1 MINKFV
7 DTLKNELNLPTYI
20 NSASHINGVKLGAKN
35 IANLQSGET
44 TIDGDNLIVTII
56 RVEEESTLRNF
67 PNQKLVKNGGTYEV
81 DKRLPKI
88 HLNYYLLFTAILQY
102 DMAVAT
108 IDRVIKFFQNHRKV
122 EFTADGD
129 NLELKLELFSPSFE
143 QLNNIWGMYGGK
155 QLPNVIYKARVTAL
169 EKDEEQ
175 LKSVITSIGSYQKH
189 NE

>member
-7 DTLKNELNLPTYI
+7 STLQNDLNLSTYI
-20 NSASHINGVKLGAKN
+20 NDVSHINGVKLGARN
-35 IANLQSGET
+35 IANLSAGET
-44 TIDGDNLIVTII
+44 NIEGDNLIVTII
-56 RVEEESTLRNF
+56 RVEEESVLRNF
-67 PNQKLVKNGGTYEV
+67 PNQKLVKSGGTYQV

-88 HLNYYLLFTAILQY
+88 HLNYYLLFSATLQY

-108 IDRVIKFFQNHRKV
+108 IDRVIKFFQHHRKI

-129 NLELKLELFSPSFE
+129 DLELNLELFSPSFE

-175 LKSVITSIGSYQKH
+175 LKAVITSISSYQKH
-189 NE
+189 HE